1 MVIQKYNKATKITF
15 LSSVDK
21 SSIIIN
27 TAKSLAS
34 QGKSVVLVD
43 INTDYTLTWKSL
55 QASNFVL
62 NSIAE
67 RFSTVKDALRPVF
80 EAQPKR
86 LDPPVLTAPFRGFPN
101 IFLLRNS
108 YNMIDYELSLGLAHH
123 LAYDNFKTLHNL
135 PGALNYVIESY
146 QADYVLIDTPPIMT
160 AFTRNALMI
169 SDYFVAPII
178 YQNQDD
184 VLKTSLTIA
193 MVEQLYKLKVWASS
207 LSDRVKQSKATYL
220 FPKPKLKLLHFLIH
234 SNTESINS
242 VKTQLERYAL
252 PVLGCADMIE
262 NKNIYKYYNLCDQ
275 ELQLK
280 ASDAIASNI
289 ISLNN

>member
-1 MVIQKYNKATKITF
+1 MITQEYNKATKITF
-15 LSSVDK
+15 LGSVDK
-21 SSIIIN
+21 SDIIIN

-55 QASNFVL
+55 QASNFTL
-62 NSIAE
+62 NNIEE
-67 RFSTVKDALRPVF
+67 RFSTIKDALRPVF
-80 EAQPKR
+80 ESQPKH
-86 LDPPVLTAPFRGFPN
+86 LKPPVLTTPFKEFPD

-169 SDYFVAPII
+169 SDYFVTPII
-178 YQNQDD
+178 YRNQDD
-184 VLKTSLTIA
+184 VLKTSSTIA
-193 MVEQLYKLKVWASS
+193 MIEQFYKLKVWASS
-207 LSDRVKQSKATYL
+207 LSDRVKQSKATYP

-234 SNTESINS
+234 SNTDNIGS
-242 VKTQLERYAL
+242 VKTQLDRYAL
-252 PVLGCADMIE
+252 PVLECADMIK
-262 NKNIYKYYNLCDQ
+262 NKNIYRYYNLYDS

-289 ISLNN
+289 ISITN